1 MQTSKYLVANA
12 HDSLWGLTISTVG
25 YDEIGPDEDYPTHGH
40 ADGYYFNI
48 ENGRVLNEYQLLYV
62 TEGMGIFHSAS
73 VPEALLKAGDLF
85 LLFPGE
91 WHSYHPLKK
100 TGWKSYWIGFRGKN
114 MDDRVR
120 AGFLSPQKPIY
131 HVGYSAMVNDM
142 YQFGLKTAKE
152 EAAYVQQT
160 LAGVVNLLIGLMY
173 SLERNIVLNTNHE
186 HVDMVNKARL
196 RIRESLE
203 DDLTIQQIA
212 AEMGVSY
219 SNFRKLFKEYTGISP
234 SLYQQDLRLQRAK
247 ELLTTTDLSIK
258 QIAYQLRFDSPD
270 YFSSKFKA
278 KTGMKPS
285 AFRPIINKA
294 SSADSE

>member
-100 TGWKSYWIGFRGKN
+100 TGWKSYWIGFKGKN

-142 YQFGLKTAKE
+142 YQFG
-152 EAAYVQQT
+152 
-160 LAGVVNLLIGLMY
+160 
-173 SLERNIVLNTNHE
+173 
-186 HVDMVNKARL
+186 
-196 RIRESLE
+196 
-203 DDLTIQQIA
+203 
-212 AEMGVSY
+212 
-219 SNFRKLFKEYTGISP
+219 
-234 SLYQQDLRLQRAK
+234 
-247 ELLTTTDLSIK
+247 
-258 QIAYQLRFDSPD
+258 
-270 YFSSKFKA
+270 
-278 KTGMKPS
+278 
-285 AFRPIINKA
+285 
-294 SSADSE
+294 

>member
-203 DDLTIQQIA
+203 ADLTIQQIA

>member
-203 DDLTIQQIA
+203 ADLTIQQIA

-247 ELLTTTDLSIK
+247 ELLTTTDLSLK

>member
-203 DDLTIQQIA
+203 ADLTIQHIA

>member
-160 LAGVVNLLIGLMY
+160 LAGVVNLLIGLMH

-203 DDLTIQQIA
+203 ADLTIQQIA

>member
-48 ENGRVLNEYQLLYV
+48 ENGRMLNEYQLLYV

-203 DDLTIQQIA
+203 ADLTIQQIA

>member
-100 TGWKSYWIGFRGKN
+100 TGWKSYWIGFKGKN

-203 DDLTIQQIA
+203 ADLTIQQIA

-270 YFSSKFKA
+270 YFSSKFKT

-285 AFRPIINKA
+285 DFRPTIDKA
-294 SSADSE
+294 SPADSE

>member
-203 DDLTIQQIA
+203 ADLTIQQIA
-212 AEMGVSY
+212 KEMSVSY
-219 SNFRKLFKEYTGISP
+219 SNFRKLFKEFTGVSP

-247 ELLTTTDLSIK
+247 ELLATTDLSIK
-258 QIAYQLRFDSPD
+258 QIAYQLRFESPD
-270 YFSSKFKA
+270 YFSSKFKI
-278 KTGMKPS
+278 KMGMKPS
-285 AFRPIINKA
+285 EFR
-294 SSADSE
+294 EQTR

>member
-203 DDLTIQQIA
+203 ADLTIQQIA

-219 SNFRKLFKEYTGISP
+219 SNFRKLFKEFTGISP

>member
-203 DDLTIQQIA
+203 ADLTIQQIA

-270 YFSSKFKA
+270 YFSSKFKT

-285 AFRPIINKA
+285 DFRPTIDKA
-294 SSADSE
+294 SPADSE

>member
-100 TGWKSYWIGFRGKN
+100 TGWKSYWIGFKGKN

-160 LAGVVNLLIGLMY
+160 LAGVVNLLIGLMH

-203 DDLTIQQIA
+203 ADLTIQQIA

-270 YFSSKFKA
+270 YFSSKFKT

-285 AFRPIINKA
+285 DFRPTIDKA
-294 SSADSE
+294 SPADSE

>member
-62 TEGMGIFHSAS
+62 TEGMGILHSAS

-203 DDLTIQQIA
+203 ADLTIQQIA